1 MIDTLLVYA
10 LALLLGWPLG
20 LYLAKV
26 MRGAPMRGDAL
37 FGWIERP
44 LYRLLG
50 TDPARGMHWRAY
62 AGAFLASNLVLGVL
76 VFALFVTQAWLP
88 FNPDAVPNMRWDV
101 ALHTMISFLTNT
113 DQQHYSGQAQLSYL
127 SQAVGVVGLQ
137 FITPMMGLALVAA
150 TLRGLFGGRTVA
162 RSADALSASAATV
175 SARPRM
181 AGPDDPEPMASR
193 QGRLPAAA
201 SVGLQHQAMREDD
214 VDLGNYWADVIR
226 PTLRFLLPLCLLWTL
241 LLTQQGVPSTLAA
254 GPVATPL
261 DASAGQQTQ
270 KIPLGPVAAMVA
282 IKQLGTNG
290 GGWYGPNS
298 AMALENP
305 TPFSNLLEMLGIVLI
320 PVAVAFMVGPFTGRR
335 KFTALVFGSMLVMS
349 LASTA
354 LSMWAEGNTASTA
367 SAALMEGKEVRL
379 GVDSSA
385 AWSSLTTQ
393 TSNGSVNA
401 MHDSLAPLTGGVAM
415 VNMLINAIWGG
426 IGCGLQQFL
435 VYLLLSVFLA
445 GLMTGRTPELFGR
458 KIEAPEVR
466 LLALLILL
474 QPLVLLGFTAVTLAL
489 PASMSATSNPGF
501 HGISQVFYEYTSAFA
516 NNGSGFEGLGD
527 GIPWWNLSCAA
538 VLLLGRYPALIVPL
552 IVAAQLARKRVAPET
567 GGSLQVETPTFA
579 LTLIAVIVILTVLQ
593 FTPALVLGP
602 IADHLTLA
610 AH

>member
-50 TDPARGMHWRAY
+50 TDPARGMSWRGY
-62 AGAFLASNLVLGVL
+62 AGAFLASNLVLGAL

-88 FNPDAVPNMRWDV
+88 LNPDAVPNMRWDV
-101 ALHTMISFLTNT
+101 ALHTMVSFLTNT

-137 FITPMMGLALVAA
+137 FITPMMGLALVVA
-150 TLRGLFGGRTVA
+150 TLRALFGGR
-162 RSADALSASAATV
+162 
-175 SARPRM
+175 
-181 AGPDDPEPMASR
+181 
-193 QGRLPAAA
+193 AAA
-201 SVGLQHQAMREDD
+201 ANAGTQQATLSVDEAD
-214 VDLGNYWADVIR
+214 VGNYWADVIR
-226 PTLRFLLPLCLLWTL
+226 PTLRFLLPLCLLWTV

-254 GPVATPL
+254 GPTATPL
-261 DASAGQQTQ
+261 DTSAGMAAQ

-305 TPFSNLLEMLGIVLI
+305 TPFSNLLEMLAIVLI
-320 PVAVAFMVGPFTGRR
+320 PVAIAFMVGPFTGRR
-335 KFTALVFGSMLVMS
+335 KFTVLVFGSMLAMS

-354 LSMWAEGNTASTA
+354 VSVWSEGHSASTA
-367 SAALMEGKEVRL
+367 SVALMEGKEVRF
-379 GVDSSA
+379 GADASA

-415 VNMLINAIWGG
+415 VNMLVNAIWGG

-458 KIEAPEVR
+458 KIEAGEVR

-474 QPLVLLGFTAVTLAL
+474 QPLVLLGFTALTLAM
-489 PASMSATSNPGF
+489 PAAITATSNPGF

-527 GIPWWNLSCAA
+527 GIPWWNLTCTL
-538 VLLLGRYPALIVPL
+538 VLILGRYPALIVPL
-552 IVAAQLARKRVAPET
+552 IVAAQMARKRVAPET

-579 LTLIAVIVILTVLQ
+579 LTLIAVIAVLTVLQ

>member
-37 FGWIERP
+37 FGWVERP

-50 TDPARGMHWRAY
+50 TDPARGMNWRGY

-88 FNPDAVPNMRWDV
+88 LNPDAVPNMRWDV
-101 ALHTMISFLTNT
+101 ALHTMVSFLTNT

-137 FITPMMGLALVAA
+137 FITPMMGLALVVA
-150 TLRGLFGGRTVA
+150 TLRALFGGRAAAANGGTQQA
-162 RSADALSASAATV
+162 ALSADEA
-175 SARPRM
+175 
-181 AGPDDPEPMASR
+181 
-193 QGRLPAAA
+193 
-201 SVGLQHQAMREDD
+201 D
-214 VDLGNYWADVIR
+214 VGNYWADVIR
-226 PTLRFLLPLCLLWTL
+226 PTLRFLLPLCLLWTV

-254 GPVATPL
+254 GPAATPL
-261 DASAGQQTQ
+261 DASAGMATQ

-305 TPFSNLLEMLGIVLI
+305 TPFSNLLETLAIVLI
-320 PVAVAFMVGPFTGRR
+320 PVAIAFMVGPFTGRR
-335 KFTALVFGSMLVMS
+335 KFTALVFGSMLAMS

-354 LSMWAEGNTASTA
+354 VSVWSEGHSASAA
-367 SAALMEGKEVRL
+367 SAALMEGKEVRF
-379 GVDSSA
+379 GVDASA

-415 VNMLINAIWGG
+415 VNMLVNAIWGG

-458 KIEAPEVR
+458 KIEAGEVR

-474 QPLVLLGFTAVTLAL
+474 QPLVLLGFTALTLAM
-489 PASMSATSNPGF
+489 PAAITATSNPGF

-527 GIPWWNLSCAA
+527 GIPWWNLTCTL
-538 VLLLGRYPALIVPL
+538 VLILGRYPALIVPL
-552 IVAAQLARKRVAPET
+552 IVAAQMARKRVAPET

-579 LTLIAVIVILTVLQ
+579 LTLIAVIAVLTVLQ